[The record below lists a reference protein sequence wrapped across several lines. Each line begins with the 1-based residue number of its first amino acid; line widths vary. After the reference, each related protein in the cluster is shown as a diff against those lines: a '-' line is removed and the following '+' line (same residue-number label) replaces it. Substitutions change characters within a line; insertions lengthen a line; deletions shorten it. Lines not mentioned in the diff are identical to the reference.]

1 MGHMKDFDIRI
12 RNGGDDAIAAVSE
25 YVAEQGRLIAQV
37 ESMLQRA
44 CGMQWE
50 EWIPV
55 TEQMPDERAP
65 YLLVVYEET
74 GRQIVTSGEYEGD
87 GHWTPDYNPM
97 LPDEMVTH
105 WMPLPA
111 PPTDAK

>member
-1 MGHMKDFDIRI
+1 MGMMKDFDIRI

-25 YVAEQGRLIAQV
+25 YVAEQERLISQV

-44 CGMQWE
+44 CDRQWR
-50 EWIPV
+50 EWISVSDMLPKEGESV
-55 TEQMPDERAP
+55 IAAVRDRAREL
-65 YLLVVYEET
+65 YWN
-74 GRQIVTSGEYEGD
+74 GRQWVYPASGERED
-87 GHWTPDYNPM
+87 GG
-97 LPDEMVTH
+97 VTH